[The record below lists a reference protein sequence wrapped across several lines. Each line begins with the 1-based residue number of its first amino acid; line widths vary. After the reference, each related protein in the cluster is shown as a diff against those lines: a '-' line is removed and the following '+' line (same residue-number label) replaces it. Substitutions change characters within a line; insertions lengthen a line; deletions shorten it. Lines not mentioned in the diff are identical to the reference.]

1 MPLTTPTTH
10 GVAMTTDRHPLLHR
24 LARAYREFDY
34 VGRRSFEL
42 RTGVSVIDP
51 CERRERS
58 RRP

>member
-1 MPLTTPTTH
+1 
-10 GVAMTTDRHPLLHR
+10 MTTDRHPLLHR

-42 RTGVSVIDP
+42 RTGLSVIDP
-51 CERRERS
+51 AERRERS